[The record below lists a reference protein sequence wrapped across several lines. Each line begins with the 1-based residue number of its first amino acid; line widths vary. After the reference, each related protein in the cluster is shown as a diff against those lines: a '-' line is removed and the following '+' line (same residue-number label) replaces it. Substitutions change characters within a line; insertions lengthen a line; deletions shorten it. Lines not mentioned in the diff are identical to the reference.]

1 MKKLFIFLVSLLFI
15 SCTSTK
21 IIDQNNIIDT
31 KEEVIR
37 SEEEVED
44 LEKNNEKEKE
54 ITDKIDNLGNENLDL
69 LEEIQ
74 LSFIVA
80 DINGFVDG
88 IIAGKGIITKQI
100 IEKKLNE
107 ISVGM
112 ELSED
117 FKKSLI
123 NTAIEK
129 LKAEGIEVIE

>member
-15 SCTSTK
+15 SCTSNK
-21 IIDQNNIIDT
+21 IIDQNNVIDT